1 MTLVSA
7 KTIARVWKPLVFAAC
22 LLPALQLGLGAFA
35 IAGFSLGANPVEAL
49 LHGLGK
55 WGLNLLLITLCVT
68 PLTWIVRAPWPLRF
82 RRMLG
87 LFAFSYVMLHFLV
100 YAILD
105 QGLAWNFIVEDII
118 ERPYIT
124 LGIGALLLL
133 LPLALTSTRRAMRRL
148 GRRWAKIHQLIYP
161 IAILGVWHY
170 WWQVKQDWREPLVYA
185 SIVALLL
192 GARLVRHNLRKA
204 RSAVAGKPTSELA
217 PGQSRNPI

>member
-1 MTLVSA
+1 
-7 KTIARVWKPLVFAAC
+7 
-22 LLPALQLGLGAFA
+22 
-35 IAGFSLGANPVEAL
+35 
-49 LHGLGK
+49 HGLGK

-105 QGLAWNFIVEDII
+105 QGLAWNFIVEDIV

-124 LGIGALLLL
+124 VGIGALLLL

-192 GARLVRHNLRKA
+192 GARLVRHNLRKV
-204 RSAVAGKPTSELA
+204 RSAVAGKPTTELA
-217 PGQSRNPI
+217 PGQTRNPI

>member
-22 LLPALQLGLGAFA
+22 LVPALQLGLGAFA

-124 LGIGALLLL
+124 VGIGALLLL

-148 GRRWAKIHQLIYP
+148 GRRWAKIHKLIYP
-161 IAILGVWHY
+161 ISILGVWHY

-192 GARLVRHNLRKA
+192 GARLVRHNRRKV
-204 RSAVAGKPTSELA
+204 RSAVAGKPTTELA

>member
-1 MTLVSA
+1 MTLLSA

-55 WGLNLLLITLCVT
+55 GGLNLLLITLCVT

-124 LGIGALLLL
+124 VGIGALLLL

-192 GARLVRHNLRKA
+192 GARLVRHNLRKL
-204 RSAVAGKPTSELA
+204 RSAVAGKPTTELA

>member
-105 QGLAWNFIVEDII
+105 QGLAWNFIVEDIV

-124 LGIGALLLL
+124 VGIGALLLL

-148 GRRWAKIHQLIYP
+148 GRR
-161 IAILGVWHY
+161 
-170 WWQVKQDWREPLVYA
+170 
-185 SIVALLL
+185 
-192 GARLVRHNLRKA
+192 
-204 RSAVAGKPTSELA
+204 
-217 PGQSRNPI
+217 

>member
-22 LLPALQLGLGAFA
+22 LVPALQLGLGAFA

-68 PLTWIVRAPWPLRF
+68 PLTWIVGAPWPLRF

-124 LGIGALLLL
+124 VGIGALLLL

-148 GRRWAKIHQLIYP
+148 GRRWAKIHKLIYP

-192 GARLVRHNLRKA
+192 GARLVRHNRRKV
-204 RSAVAGKPTSELA
+204 RPAVAGKPKTELA
-217 PGQSRNPI
+217 PGQTRNPI

>member
-22 LLPALQLGLGAFA
+22 LVPALQLGLGAFA

-124 LGIGALLLL
+124 VGIGALLLL

-148 GRRWAKIHQLIYP
+148 GRRWAKIHKLIYP

-192 GARLVRHNLRKA
+192 GARLVRHNRRKV
-204 RSAVAGKPTSELA
+204 RSAVAGKPTTELA